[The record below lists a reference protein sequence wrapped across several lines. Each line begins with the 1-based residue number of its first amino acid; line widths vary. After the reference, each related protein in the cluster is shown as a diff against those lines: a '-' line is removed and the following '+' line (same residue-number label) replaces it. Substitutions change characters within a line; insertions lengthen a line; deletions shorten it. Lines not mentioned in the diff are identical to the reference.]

1 MKPFVTTL
9 TGVRPDVLEQTVSLG
24 ESVQRVVSLTTGS
37 DVTAKSVGGEVVW
50 NGTALLVDVDDVKLD
65 GSVVLSL
72 DDSVGGRALSW
83 NVQFDLKLLL
93 VN

>member
-1 MKPFVTTL
+1 MSLFINTTL

-24 ESVQRVVSLTTGS
+24 QSVQRVVSLTTGS
-37 DVTAKSVGGEVVW
+37 NVTGKSVGGEGVW
-50 NGTALLVDVDDVKLD
+50 NSTALLVNVDNVELD

-83 NVQFDLKLLL
+83 NVQFDL
-93 VN
+93 VEC